1 MRAEILSIGDELLIG
16 QTINTNASWL
26 GQECS
31 KLGIRIVHV
40 TTISDEKKL
49 IKDAVDEAFKR
60 ADLVLVTGGLGPTK
74 DDITKYTLCE
84 YFDSELEIHIPTLQR
99 IEAFFSKRNRP
110 MLEVNIRQAELPKKC
125 TILENVNGTA
135 AGMWFEK
142 DGKILISMP
151 GVPYEMKGIMMEQV
165 FPRLQEKF
173 ALKALYHRTLM
184 TQGIGE
190 SFLADQVQD
199 WENEVREK
207 GLGLAYLP
215 SPGMVKLRLTSYEGE
230 SRSEEINAY
239 FKQLEERFPNYVYG
253 KEDETIQLV
262 LGRLLREKKMTIGTV
277 ESCTGGSLA
286 QTLVSVAGAS
296 DYFKGSFLTYTNEL
310 KNRLVDV
317 SKHDLDTVGAVSR
330 EVVEQMAKNGR
341 EKLGVDICISTSG
354 VAGPDGGTDELP
366 VGTIWI
372 GIATKDKVSAK
383 KFQFG
388 DHRER
393 NIQMTVLTAL
403 NLVRCEILG
412 ILIEKK

>member
-40 TTISDEKKL
+40 TTISDEKQL

-135 AGMWFEK
+135 AGMWFEN

-151 GVPYEMKGIMMEQV
+151 GVPYEMKGIMMEQA
-165 FPRLQEKF
+165 FPRLKERF

-190 SFLADQVQD
+190 SFLADQIQD

-230 SRSEEINAY
+230 SRADEIETY
-239 FKQLEERFPNYVYG
+239 FKLLEERFPNYVYG

-262 LGRLLREKKMTIGTV
+262 LGRLLRDKKMTIGTV

-296 DYFKGSFLTYTNEL
+296 DYFQGSFLTYTNDL

-341 EKLGVDICISTSG
+341 EKLGVDVCISTSG
-354 VAGPDGGTDELP
+354 VAGPDGGTEALP

-372 GIATKDKVSAK
+372 GIATNDKVITK

>member
-40 TTISDEKKL
+40 TTISDEKQL

-110 MLEVNIRQAELPKKC
+110 MLDVNIRQAELPKKC

-151 GVPYEMKGIMMEQV
+151 GVPYEMKGIMMEQA

-190 SFLADQVQD
+190 SFLADQIQE

-230 SRSEEINAY
+230 SRAEEIDAY

-286 QTLVSVAGAS
+286 QTMVSVAGAS
-296 DYFKGSFLTYTNEL
+296 DYFQGSFLTYTNEL

-354 VAGPDGGTDELP
+354 VAGPDGGTEELP

>member
-40 TTISDEKKL
+40 TTISDEKQL

-110 MLEVNIRQAELPKKC
+110 MLEVNIRQAELPRKC

-151 GVPYEMKGIMMEQV
+151 GVPYEMKGIMMEQA
-165 FPRLQEKF
+165 FPRLKQKF

-190 SFLADQVQD
+190 SFLADQLQD

-230 SRSEEINAY
+230 SRAEEIDAY
-239 FKQLEERFPNYVYG
+239 FKLLEERFPNYVYG
-253 KEDETIQLV
+253 KEDELIQLV

-296 DYFKGSFLTYTNEL
+296 DYFQGSFLTYTNEL

-317 SKHDLDTVGAVSR
+317 SKHDLDTVGAVSK

-354 VAGPDGGTDELP
+354 VAGPDGGTEELP

-372 GIATKDKVSAK
+372 GIATKDKVIAK

>member
-40 TTISDEKKL
+40 TTISDEKHL
-49 IKDAVDEAFKR
+49 IKVAVDEAFKR

-151 GVPYEMKGIMMEQV
+151 GVPYEMKGIMMEQA

-230 SRSEEINAY
+230 SRAEEIDAY

-262 LGRLLREKKMTIGTV
+262 SGRLLREKKMTIGTV

-296 DYFKGSFLTYTNEL
+296 DYFQGSFLTYTNEL

-354 VAGPDGGTDELP
+354 VAGPDGGTEELP

>member
-1 MRAEILSIGDELLIG
+1 M
-16 QTINTNASWL
+16 

-40 TTISDEKKL
+40 TTISDEKQL

-110 MLEVNIRQAELPKKC
+110 MLEVNIRQAELPRKC

-151 GVPYEMKGIMMEQV
+151 GVPYEMKGIMMEQA
-165 FPRLQEKF
+165 FPRLKQKF

-190 SFLADQVQD
+190 SFLADQLQD

-230 SRSEEINAY
+230 SRAEEIDAY
-239 FKQLEERFPNYVYG
+239 FKLLEERFPNYVYG
-253 KEDETIQLV
+253 KEDELIQLV

-296 DYFKGSFLTYTNEL
+296 DYFQGSFLTYTNEL

-317 SKHDLDTVGAVSR
+317 SKHDLDTVGAVSK

-354 VAGPDGGTDELP
+354 VAGPDGGTEELP

-372 GIATKDKVSAK
+372 GIATKDKVIAK

>member
-40 TTISDEKKL
+40 ATISDEKQL
-49 IKDAVDEAFKR
+49 IKDAIDEAFKR

-110 MLEVNIRQAELPKKC
+110 MLDVNIRQAELPIKC

-142 DGKILISMP
+142 EDKILISMP
-151 GVPYEMKGIMMEQV
+151 GVPYEMKGIMIEQA

-190 SFLADQVQD
+190 SFLADQIQD
-199 WENEVREK
+199 WENEVRGK

-230 SRSEEINAY
+230 SRAEEIDVF
-239 FKQLEERFPNYVYG
+239 FKRLEERFPNYVYG
-253 KEDETIQLV
+253 KEDESIQLV

-296 DYFKGSFLTYTNEL
+296 DYFQGSFLTYTNEL

-341 EKLGVDICISTSG
+341 EKLGVDICVSTSG
-354 VAGPDGGTDELP
+354 VAGPDGGTEEIP

-412 ILIEKK
+412 FLIEKK

>member
-40 TTISDEKKL
+40 TTISDEEQL

-110 MLEVNIRQAELPKKC
+110 MLDVNIRQAELPKKC

-190 SFLADQVQD
+190 SFLADQLQD

-230 SRSEEINAY
+230 SRAEEIDAY
-239 FKQLEERFPNYVYG
+239 FKLLEERFPNYVYG
-253 KEDETIQLV
+253 KEDESIQLV
-262 LGRLLREKKMTIGTV
+262 LGRLLREKNLTIGTV

-296 DYFKGSFLTYTNEL
+296 DYFQGSFLTYTNEL

-317 SKHDLDTVGAVSR
+317 SKHDLETVGAVSR

-354 VAGPDGGTDELP
+354 VAGPDGGTEELP

>member
-1 MRAEILSIGDELLIG
+1 MRAEIVSIGDELLIG

-40 TTISDEKKL
+40 TTISDEQQL
-49 IKDAVDEAFKR
+49 IKDAIDEAFKR

-110 MLEVNIRQAELPKKC
+110 MLDVNIRQAELPKKC

-190 SFLADQVQD
+190 SFLADQIQE

-230 SRSEEINAY
+230 SRAEEIDAY
-239 FKQLEERFPNYVYG
+239 FRQLEERFPNYVYG
-253 KEDETIQLV
+253 KEDESIQLV

-296 DYFKGSFLTYTNEL
+296 DYFQGSFLTYTNEL
-310 KNRLVDV
+310 KNRLIDV
-317 SKHDLDTVGAVSR
+317 SKHDLDTVGAVSK

-354 VAGPDGGTDELP
+354 VAGPDGGTEELP

>member
-40 TTISDEKKL
+40 TTISDEKQL

-151 GVPYEMKGIMMEQV
+151 GVPYEMKGIMMEQA

-190 SFLADQVQD
+190 SFLADQLQD

-230 SRSEEINAY
+230 SRAEEIDAY
-239 FKQLEERFPNYVYG
+239 FSQLEERFPNYVYG

-262 LGRLLREKKMTIGTV
+262 LGHLLREKKMTIGTV

-296 DYFKGSFLTYTNEL
+296 DYFQGSFLTYTNEL

>member
-31 KLGIRIVHV
+31 KLGIRIVHI
-40 TTISDEKKL
+40 TTISDEKQL

-60 ADLVLVTGGLGPTK
+60 ADLILVTGGLGPTK

-142 DGKILISMP
+142 DKKILISMP
-151 GVPYEMKGIMMEQV
+151 GVPYEMKGIMMEQA
-165 FPRLQEKF
+165 FPRLQAKF

-190 SFLADQVQD
+190 SFLADQLQD
-199 WENEVREK
+199 WENEVRER

-230 SRSEEINAY
+230 SKAEEIDAY

-296 DYFKGSFLTYTNEL
+296 DYFQGSFLTYTNEL

-317 SKHDLDTVGAVSR
+317 SKKDLDKVGAVSA
-330 EVVEQMAKNGR
+330 EVVTQMAKNGR

-354 VAGPDGGTDELP
+354 VAGPDGGTEDLP

-372 GIATKDKVSAK
+372 GIATKDNVIAK

>member
-40 TTISDEKKL
+40 TTISDEKQL

-110 MLEVNIRQAELPKKC
+110 MLDVNIRQAELPKKC

-151 GVPYEMKGIMMEQV
+151 GVPYEMKGIMMEQA

-230 SRSEEINAY
+230 SRAEEIDAY

-286 QTLVSVAGAS
+286 QTMVSVAGAS
-296 DYFKGSFLTYTNEL
+296 DYFQGSFLTYTNEL

-354 VAGPDGGTDELP
+354 VAGPDGGTEELP

>member
-40 TTISDEKKL
+40 TTISDEKQL
-49 IKDAVDEAFKR
+49 IKDAVGEAFKR

-142 DGKILISMP
+142 DEKILISMP
-151 GVPYEMKGIMMEQV
+151 GVPYEMKGIMMEQA
-165 FPRLQEKF
+165 FPRLKERF

-199 WENEVREK
+199 WENEVRDK

-230 SRSEEINAY
+230 IRAEEIDAY

-253 KEDETIQLV
+253 KEDESIQLV

-296 DYFKGSFLTYTNEL
+296 DYFQGSFLTYTNEL

-341 EKLGVDICISTSG
+341 EKLGVDVCISTSG
-354 VAGPDGGTDELP
+354 VAGPDGGSEELP

-372 GIATKDKVSAK
+372 GIATKDKVIAK

>member
-16 QTINTNASWL
+16 QTVNTNASWL

-40 TTISDEKKL
+40 TTISDEKQL

-110 MLEVNIRQAELPKKC
+110 MLDVNIRQAELPKKC

-151 GVPYEMKGIMMEQV
+151 GVPYEMKGIMMEQA

-230 SRSEEINAY
+230 SRAEEIDAY

-286 QTLVSVAGAS
+286 QTMVSVAGAS
-296 DYFKGSFLTYTNEL
+296 DYFQGSFLTYTNEL

-354 VAGPDGGTDELP
+354 VAGPDGGTEELP

>member
-40 TTISDEKKL
+40 TTISDEKQL

-110 MLEVNIRQAELPKKC
+110 MLDVNIRQAELPKKC

-142 DGKILISMP
+142 NGKILISMP
-151 GVPYEMKGIMMEQV
+151 GVPYEMKGIMMEQA

-230 SRSEEINAY
+230 SRAEEIDAY

-262 LGRLLREKKMTIGTV
+262 LGRLLSEKKMTIGTV

-286 QTLVSVAGAS
+286 QTMVSVAGAS
-296 DYFKGSFLTYTNEL
+296 DYFQGSFLTYTNEL

-354 VAGPDGGTDELP
+354 VAGPDGGTEELP

>member
-40 TTISDEKKL
+40 TTISDEKQL

-151 GVPYEMKGIMMEQV
+151 GVPYEMKGIMMDQA

-190 SFLADQVQD
+190 SFLADQLQD

-230 SRSEEINAY
+230 SRAEEIDAY
-239 FKQLEERFPNYVYG
+239 FRQLEERFPNYVFG

-296 DYFKGSFLTYTNEL
+296 DYFQGSFLTYTNEL

-341 EKLGVDICISTSG
+341 KKLGVDICISTSG

>member
-16 QTINTNASWL
+16 QTVNTNASWL

-40 TTISDEKKL
+40 TTISDEKQL
-49 IKDAVDEAFKR
+49 IKDAVDDAFTR

-74 DDITKYTLCE
+74 DDITKYTLAE
-84 YFDSELEIHIPTLQR
+84 YFDSELEIHLPTLQR

-151 GVPYEMKGIMMEQV
+151 GVPYEMKGIMIDHA
-165 FPRLQEKF
+165 FPRLKEKF
-173 ALKALYHRTLM
+173 ALKALYHKTLM

-190 SFLADQVQD
+190 SFLADQIQD
-199 WENEVREK
+199 WENAVRDK

-215 SPGMVKLRLTSYEGE
+215 SPGMVKLRLTSYEGK
-230 SRSEEINAY
+230 SRASEIDEY

-286 QTLVSVAGAS
+286 QTLVSVPGAS
-296 DYFKGSFLTYTNEL
+296 DYFQGSFLTYTNEL

-317 SKHDLDTVGAVSR
+317 SQDDLDTLGAVSR

-341 EKLGVDICISTSG
+341 EKLGVDLCISTSG
-354 VAGPDGGTDELP
+354 VAGPDGGTEELP
-366 VGTIWI
+366 VGSIWI
-372 GIATKDKVSAK
+372 GIATKEKVVSK
-383 KFQFG
+383 RFQFG

>member
-40 TTISDEKKL
+40 TTISDEKGL

-110 MLEVNIRQAELPKKC
+110 MLDVNIRQAELPKKC

-135 AGMWFEK
+135 AGMWFDK

-151 GVPYEMKGIMMEQV
+151 GVPYEMKGIMMEQA

-190 SFLADQVQD
+190 SFLADQIQE

-230 SRSEEINAY
+230 SRAEEIDAY
-239 FKQLEERFPNYVYG
+239 FKLLEERFPNYVYG

-296 DYFKGSFLTYTNEL
+296 DYFQGSFLTYTNEL

-317 SKHDLDTVGAVSR
+317 STHDLDTVGAVSR

-354 VAGPDGGTDELP
+354 VAGPDGGTEELP

>member
-40 TTISDEKKL
+40 TTISDEKQL

-142 DGKILISMP
+142 DEKILISMP
-151 GVPYEMKGIMMEQV
+151 GVPYEMKGIMTEQA
-165 FPRLQEKF
+165 FPRLQAKF

-190 SFLADQVQD
+190 SFLADQLQD

-230 SRSEEINAY
+230 IRAEEIESY
-239 FKQLEERFPNYVYG
+239 FNLLEKRFPTYVYG
-253 KEDETIQLV
+253 KEDEPIQLV

-296 DYFKGSFLTYTNEL
+296 DYFQGSFLTYTNEL

-317 SKHDLDTVGAVSR
+317 SKKDLDTVGAVSA
-330 EVVEQMAKNGR
+330 EVVAQMAKNGR
-341 EKLGVDICISTSG
+341 EKLGVDICVSTSG
-354 VAGPDGGTDELP
+354 VAGPDGGTEDLP

-372 GIATKDKVSAK
+372 GIATKENVIAK

>member
-40 TTISDEKKL
+40 TTISDEKQL
-49 IKDAVDEAFKR
+49 IKNAVDEAFKR

-151 GVPYEMKGIMMEQV
+151 GVPYEMKGIMMEQA

-190 SFLADQVQD
+190 SFLADQLQD
-199 WENEVREK
+199 WENEVRVK

-230 SRSEEINAY
+230 SRAEEIDAY
-239 FKQLEERFPNYVYG
+239 FSQLEERFPNYVYG

-296 DYFKGSFLTYTNEL
+296 DYFQGSFLTYTNEL

>member
-16 QTINTNASWL
+16 QTVNTNASWL

-40 TTISDEKKL
+40 TTISDEKQL
-49 IKDAVDEAFKR
+49 IKDAVNDAFSR

-84 YFDSELEIHIPTLQR
+84 YFDSELEIHLPTLQR

-151 GVPYEMKGIMMEQV
+151 GVPYEMKGIMIDQA
-165 FPRLQEKF
+165 FPRLKEKF
-173 ALKALYHRTLM
+173 ALKALYHKTLM

-190 SFLADQVQD
+190 SFLADQIQE

-230 SRSEEINAY
+230 SRAEEIDTY
-239 FKQLEERFPNYVYG
+239 FKQLEGRFPNYVYG

-286 QTLVSVAGAS
+286 QTLVSVPGAS
-296 DYFKGSFLTYTNEL
+296 DYFQGSFLTYTNEL

-341 EKLGVDICISTSG
+341 EKLGVDICVSTSG
-354 VAGPDGGTDELP
+354 VAGPEGGTEELP

-372 GIATKDKVSAK
+372 GIATKDKVIAK

>member
-31 KLGIRIVHV
+31 KLGIRIVHI
-40 TTISDEKKL
+40 TTISDEKQL

-60 ADLVLVTGGLGPTK
+60 ADLILVTGGLGPTK

-142 DGKILISMP
+142 DKKILISMP
-151 GVPYEMKGIMMEQV
+151 GVPYEMKGIMMEQA
-165 FPRLQEKF
+165 FPRLQAKF

-190 SFLADQVQD
+190 SFLADQLQD
-199 WENEVREK
+199 WENEVRER

-230 SRSEEINAY
+230 SRAEEIDAY

-296 DYFKGSFLTYTNEL
+296 DYFQGSFLTYTNEL

-317 SKHDLDTVGAVSR
+317 SKKDLDKVGAVSA
-330 EVVEQMAKNGR
+330 EVVTQMAKNGR

-354 VAGPDGGTDELP
+354 VAGPDGGTEDLP

-372 GIATKDKVSAK
+372 GIATKDNVIAK

>member
-40 TTISDEKKL
+40 TTISDEKQL
-49 IKDAVDEAFKR
+49 IKDAIDEAFKR

-110 MLEVNIRQAELPKKC
+110 MLDVNIRQAELPKKC

-142 DGKILISMP
+142 EGKILISMP
-151 GVPYEMKGIMMEQV
+151 GVPYEMKGIMMEQA

-190 SFLADQVQD
+190 SFLADQIQD

-230 SRSEEINAY
+230 SRAEEIEVY

-253 KEDETIQLV
+253 KEDESIQLV
-262 LGRLLREKKMTIGTV
+262 LGRLLREKNLTIGTV

-296 DYFKGSFLTYTNEL
+296 DYFQGSFLTYTNEL

-341 EKLGVDICISTSG
+341 EKLGVDVCVSTSG
-354 VAGPDGGTDELP
+354 VAGPDGGTEETP

>member
-16 QTINTNASWL
+16 QTVNTNASWL

-40 TTISDEKKL
+40 TTISDEKQL
-49 IKDAVDEAFKR
+49 IKDAVNDAFSR

-84 YFDSELEIHIPTLQR
+84 YFDSELEIHLPTLQR

-151 GVPYEMKGIMMEQV
+151 GVPYEMKGIMIDQA
-165 FPRLQEKF
+165 FPRLKEKF
-173 ALKALYHRTLM
+173 ALKALYHKTLM

-190 SFLADQVQD
+190 SFLADQIQD

-230 SRSEEINAY
+230 SRAEEIDTY

-286 QTLVSVAGAS
+286 QTLVSVPGAS
-296 DYFKGSFLTYTNEL
+296 DYFQGSFLTYTNEL

-317 SKHDLDTVGAVSR
+317 SKHDLDTAGAVSR

-341 EKLGVDICISTSG
+341 EKLGVDICVSTSG
-354 VAGPDGGTDELP
+354 VAGPDGGTEELP

-412 ILIEKK
+412 FLIEKK

>member
-40 TTISDEKKL
+40 TTISDEKQL

-110 MLEVNIRQAELPKKC
+110 MLGVNIRQAELPKKC

-142 DGKILISMP
+142 NGKILISMP
-151 GVPYEMKGIMMEQV
+151 GVPYEMKGIMMEQA

-190 SFLADQVQD
+190 SFLADQIQE

-230 SRSEEINAY
+230 SRAEEIDAY

-286 QTLVSVAGAS
+286 QTMVSVAGAS
-296 DYFKGSFLTYTNEL
+296 DYFQGSFLTYTNEL

-354 VAGPDGGTDELP
+354 VAGPDGGTEELP

>member
-1 MRAEILSIGDELLIG
+1 
-16 QTINTNASWL
+16 
-26 GQECS
+26 
-31 KLGIRIVHV
+31 
-40 TTISDEKKL
+40 
-49 IKDAVDEAFKR
+49 
-60 ADLVLVTGGLGPTK
+60 LGPTK

-110 MLEVNIRQAELPKKC
+110 MLDVNIRQAELPKKC

-151 GVPYEMKGIMMEQV
+151 GVPYEMKGIMMDQA

-173 ALKALYHRTLM
+173 ALNAFYHRTLM

-190 SFLADQVQD
+190 SFLADQVQE

-230 SRSEEINAY
+230 SREEEIDAY
-239 FKQLEERFPNYVYG
+239 FMQLDERFPNYVYG
-253 KEDETIQLV
+253 KEAESIQLV
-262 LGRLLREKKMTIGTV
+262 LGRLLRDKKMTICTV

-317 SKHDLDTVGAVSR
+317 SKYDLDTVGAVSR
-330 EVVEQMAKNGR
+330 EVVDQMAKNGR

-354 VAGPDGGTDELP
+354 VAGPDGGTEELP

-372 GIATKDKVSAK
+372 GISTKDKVIAK

>member
-40 TTISDEKKL
+40 TTISDEKQL

-151 GVPYEMKGIMMEQV
+151 GVPYEMKGIMMEQA

-190 SFLADQVQD
+190 SFLADQLQD

-230 SRSEEINAY
+230 SRAEEIDAY
-239 FKQLEERFPNYVYG
+239 FSQLEERFPNYVYG

-296 DYFKGSFLTYTNEL
+296 DYFQGSFLTYTNEL

-317 SKHDLDTVGAVSR
+317 SKHDLDSVGAVSR

>member
-31 KLGIRIVHV
+31 KLGIRIVHI
-40 TTISDEKKL
+40 TTISDEKQL

-142 DGKILISMP
+142 DKKILISMP
-151 GVPYEMKGIMMEQV
+151 GVPYEMKGIMMEQA
-165 FPRLQEKF
+165 FPRLQAKF

-190 SFLADQVQD
+190 SFLADQLQD

-230 SRSEEINAY
+230 SRAEEIDAY

-296 DYFKGSFLTYTNEL
+296 DYFQGSFLTYTNEL

-317 SKHDLDTVGAVSR
+317 SKKDLDKVGAVSA
-330 EVVEQMAKNGR
+330 EVVTQMAKNGR

-354 VAGPDGGTDELP
+354 VAGPDGGTEDLP

-372 GIATKDKVSAK
+372 GIATKENVIAK